1 MDVETRARELAGQ
14 MQIEAP
20 LPGEALDLA
29 LATAAIVFRRMQATA
44 ENGGVEFADALFIS
58 QAQVLLAATP
68 A

>member
-1 MDVETRARELAGQ
+1 

-29 LATAAIVFRRMQATA
+29 LATAAIVFRRMQAAA
-44 ENGGVEFADALFIS
+44 ENGGVEFADAVFIS